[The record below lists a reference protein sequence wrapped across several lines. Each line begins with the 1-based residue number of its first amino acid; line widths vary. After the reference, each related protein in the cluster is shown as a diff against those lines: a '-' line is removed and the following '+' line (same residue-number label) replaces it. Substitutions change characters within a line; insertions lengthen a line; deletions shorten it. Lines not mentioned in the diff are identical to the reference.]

1 MALSPIP
8 RAAQYREIAY
18 RLWRMSTDRSLDI
31 GFETRSRLVTIADDL
46 EDLADDLEDLAERVE
61 DEIEVEF

>member
-8 RAAQYREIAY
+8 RAARYREIAY

-31 GFETRSRLVTIADDL
+31 DFETRSRLATIADDL
-46 EDLADDLEDLAERVE
+46 EDLAGRVE
-61 DEIEVEF
+61 DKIEVEC